1 MSSLHPTFQEPD
13 IQIDDT
19 ILDLWRHDQFANAEA
34 LLNAAIHGPRIRSH
48 ALASRALIRA
58 RLRQWDAAIADTTA
72 VCVAPLSHALSLI
85 YIKSIKI
92 QPSVIGYIAKSVAL
106 VGNGE
111 KHKAYRACDIAFER
125 FHSTHVTFLLLIKVC
140 VPCTRAWLPSRS
152 YSPGYHRVYGR
163 RACRRDIPRRRPH
176 RYGGVQINVL
186 RGSGTCITRYHTTN
200 ITTDVSNRHI
210 CIFSLETRTW
220 RVATTRVRYYPSRVH
235 EPKCD
240 PTRVE
245 DSLWS
250 HW

>member
-1 MSSLHPTFQEPD
+1 MSRIHPTFQEPD

-140 VPCTRAWLPSRS
+140 VPCTRAWLPSD
-152 YSPGYHRVYGR
+152 H
-163 RACRRDIPRRRPH
+163 IPQAIIVFMAGEH
-176 RYGGVQINVL
+176 VDAI
-186 RGSGTCITRYHTTN
+186 
-200 ITTDVSNRHI
+200 
-210 CIFSLETRTW
+210 
-220 RVATTRVRYYPSRVH
+220 SRVDDLIDTA
-235 EPKCD
+235 EFKSMFYVVQA
-240 PTRVE
+240 RA
-245 DSLWS
+245 
-250 HW
+250 